1 MDELANEE
9 TTADPSRWVDE
20 YGDFLYRFAM
30 SRLRSPEAAEEV
42 VQETF
47 FAALKALDQ
56 YAGRG
61 AERAWLLGILKR
73 KVVDVIRQR
82 SRSKTVADDGDDLS
96 EQLFDQKGS
105 WRSDPRVFGPRPAA
119 ALESAEFWDAFR
131 NCLETVPQRQADAFA
146 LRELDGK
153 PGEEVCKDLEITPS
167 NLWVLL
173 YRARMRLANCMKV
186 RWQEAGAG

>member
-1 MDELANEE
+1 MDELAKA
-9 TTADPSRWVDE
+9 TVDPSRWVDE

-30 SRLRSPEAAEEV
+30 SRLRGVEAAEEV

-47 FAALKALDQ
+47 VAALQSIDQ

-73 KVVDVIRQR
+73 KIVDAIRQR
-82 SRSKTVADDGDDLS
+82 SRVQTVADDGDDLA
-96 EQLFDQKGS
+96 EQLFDQKGG
-105 WRSDPRVFGPRPAA
+105 WKSDPRVFGPRPGA

-131 NCLETVPQRQADAFA
+131 ACLETVPQRQADAFA

-153 PGEEVCKDLEITPS
+153 SGEEVCKDLGISPN

-173 YRARMRLANCMKV
+173 YRARLRLSNCLKV
-186 RWQEAGAG
+186 RWQAAGTA